1 MANQEKPYFL
11 SDILKKSMRQS
22 FLKAA
27 KLAKQTDTEL
37 VIYNGQMIETLKGK
51 AIDTYIKNLPPQ
63 ESV

>member
-1 MANQEKPYFL
+1 MSHFL

-37 VIYNGQMIETLKGK
+37 MIYNGQMIETLKGK

>member
-1 MANQEKPYFL
+1 MTNQEKPYFL
-11 SDILKKSMRQS
+11 SNILRKSMRQS

-37 VIYNGQMIETLKGK
+37 VIYNGQTIETLKGE

-63 ESV
+63 